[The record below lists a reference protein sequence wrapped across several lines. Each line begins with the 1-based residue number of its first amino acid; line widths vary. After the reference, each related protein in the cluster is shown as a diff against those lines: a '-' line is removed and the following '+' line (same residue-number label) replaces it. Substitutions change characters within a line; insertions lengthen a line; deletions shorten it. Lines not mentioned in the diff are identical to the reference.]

1 MTDVTV
7 LALQALVALGGSV
20 VVVQSYRGYVRNGS
34 RPLAFFGIG
43 IGLLTVGP
51 PVLTAVFTLAGPAP
65 GLLETVLLMRV
76 AGLLS
81 LLHAFTRA

>member
-1 MTDVTV
+1 MMDIAI

-20 VVVQSYRGYVRNGS
+20 VVLQSYRGYVRNGS

-51 PVLTAVFTLAGPAP
+51 RVLTAVFTLASPAP
-65 GLLETVLLMRV
+65 GLFEVVLLMRV

-81 LLHAFTRA
+81 LLYAFTRA